1 MQKFTKTTRTLAAL
15 LVSGTAL
22 TGVASAADISANF
35 GVTSDYI
42 WRGMTQNGGNTSASG
57 GFDADFGNGVYAGTW
72 VGDVAFAGADGS
84 NTNATQE
91 TDFYVG
97 YAGES
102 GSISYDVG
110 YIMYTYDADDINF
123 DEVYVTVGT
132 GGVSLSYY
140 TLVGDDGDAD
150 AGDATY
156 ISVDYETEIG
166 ELGLALHYG
175 AYDAEDW
182 GLQDSTDMSIT
193 LSKGDFSLAY
203 VTTDDLTGDDDEN
216 RMVVSWGASF

>member
-1 MQKFTKTTRTLAAL
+1 MTKTQKTLAAL
-15 LVSGTAL
+15 LVSSTAL
-22 TGVASAADISANF
+22 VSAASAAEVSANF

-42 WRGMTQNGGNTSASG
+42 WRGMTQNGGLTSASG
-57 GFDADFGNGVYAGTW
+57 GLDVDFGNGIYAGTW
-72 VGDVAFAGADGS
+72 IGDVDFAGAG
-84 NTNATQE
+84 TTMATQE

-97 YAGES
+97 YSGES

-123 DEVYVTVGT
+123 DEVYITVGT

-140 TLVGDDGDAD
+140 SLLGDDGDAD

-156 ISVDYETEIG
+156 LSLDYETEVG

-182 GLQDSTDMSIT
+182 GLADSTDMSIT
-193 LSKGDFSLAY
+193 VSKGDFSLAY
-203 VTTDDLTGDDDEN
+203 VTTDDLTGDDDED
-216 RMVVSWGASF
+216 RMVVSWGTSF